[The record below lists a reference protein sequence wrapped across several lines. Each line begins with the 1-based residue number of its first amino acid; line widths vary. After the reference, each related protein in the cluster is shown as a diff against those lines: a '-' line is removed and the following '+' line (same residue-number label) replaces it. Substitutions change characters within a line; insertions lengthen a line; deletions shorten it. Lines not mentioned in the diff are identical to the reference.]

1 MLADRKEML
10 WTIRRAPR
18 VLTVRLNGPDIRGQG
33 ISQQTLRRRLRERRR
48 LRDGTRL
55 FKGHANWKSVTVSY
69 RQGKEEQRERIGLWN
84 SG

>member
-33 ISQQTLRRRLRERRR
+33 ISQQTLRRRLR
-48 LRDGTRL
+48 DSTRL
-55 FKGHANWKSVTVSY
+55 FKGRANWKSLTVSY
-69 RQGKEEQRERIGLWN
+69 RQRKEEQRERIGLWN